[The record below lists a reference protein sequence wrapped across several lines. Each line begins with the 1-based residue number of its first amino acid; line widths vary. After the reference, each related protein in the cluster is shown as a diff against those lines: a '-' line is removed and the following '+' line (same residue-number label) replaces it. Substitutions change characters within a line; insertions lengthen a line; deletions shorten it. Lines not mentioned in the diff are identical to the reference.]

1 MDIGWIGIGNM
12 GKPMA
17 KNIQTYAT
25 KFTVNDLNQAVSKV
39 LKSNQKTIFGII

>member
-17 KNIQTYAT
+17 KNIQTFST
-25 KFTVNDLNQAVSKV
+25 QFTVNDLNHD
-39 LKSNQKTIFGII
+39 